1 MPMLFPY
8 DRYETLNE
16 PFTIYYPA
24 SEEVLARQVTEK
36 IDLAGKRLSNLLHI
50 DLPDFEVLLVDM
62 EDWPLVPHSES
73 EEVDA
78 PHPYITD
85 LTTPPTLVV
94 PTELDPIF
102 GDITPE
108 KFAFMLYHELTVA
121 YLEDDPRPWPEVT
134 PLWADE
140 WQFKFIALWL
150 SQQLDGV
157 QGVVNK
163 DLHEQYSE
171 AFEPEADGKTPVT
184 VRGFDWYDDTTPEEY
199 LTYEL
204 LLEQLASDLLARY
217 DISLIQRF
225 LNLYRT
231 EQSELLSDQVTNMLV
246 EAIGPQSEE
255 WLEELVYF

>member
-1 MPMLFPY
+1 MLFPY
-8 DRYETLNE
+8 DRYETLTE
-16 PFTIYYPA
+16 PFTVYYPA
-24 SEEVLARQVTEK
+24 SEEVLARGVAEK
-36 IDLAGKRLSNLLHI
+36 IQNAGKLLSQLLQLE
-50 DLPDFEVLLVDM
+50 LPDFEVLLVDM
-62 EDWPLVPHSES
+62 EDWPLVPHSET
-73 EEVDA
+73 EEVDS
-78 PHPYITD
+78 PHPYVTD

-94 PTELDPIF
+94 PTELDAIF
-102 GDITPE
+102 GEVTPE

-140 WQFKFIALWL
+140 WQFKFISLWL

-157 QGVVNK
+157 KGVVNK
-163 DLHEQYSE
+163 DMHEQHEE

-204 LLEQLASDLLARY
+204 LLEQFAADLLEHH
-217 DISLIQRF
+217 DISLITRF
-225 LNLYRT
+225 LALYRI
-231 EQSELLSDQVTNMLV
+231 EREELLSDQVTKMLV
-246 EAIGPQSEE
+246 EALGPQSEE

>member
-8 DRYETLNE
+8 DHYETLNE
-16 PFTIYYPA
+16 PFTVYYPA
-24 SEEVLARQVTEK
+24 SEQELARLVTDK
-36 IDLAGKRLSNLLHI
+36 IDAAGKQLSNLLHI

-73 EEVDA
+73 EEVDS

-102 GDITPE
+102 GDLTPE

-121 YLEDDPRPWPEVT
+121 FLEDDPRPWPEVA

-140 WQFKFIALWL
+140 WQFKFISLWL

-157 QGVVNK
+157 KGVVNK
-163 DLHEQYSE
+163 DMREEYAE

-184 VRGFDWYDDTTPEEY
+184 VRGFDWYDDTTAEEY

-204 LLEQLASDLLARY
+204 LLEQFAADLLARY
-217 DISLIQRF
+217 DISIVQRF
-225 LNLYRT
+225 LALYRT
-231 EQSELLSDQVTNMLV
+231 EQAELLSDQVTKMLV
-246 EAIGPQSEE
+246 EALGPQSEN